1 MWYPEL
7 DPRTENGVISEK
19 KSIINNITNVN
30 FLVLTNEPW
39 LVILLEEAG

>member
-7 DPRTENGVISEK
+7 DPRTENGVIPE

>member
-19 KSIINNITNVN
+19 SVINNITNVN